1 MITDTIRKYVICN
14 NDPEKIKRWR
24 DILEDFA
31 EFSNQF
37 GSCDEGLI
45 TVDHNVWKTLHS
57 IYVTGFD
64 FEAFNI
70 ESPMKITIGCRA
82 EVPVEVVDRNERR
95 VAKPMK
101 SWFSIPRSSSQA
113 GTKLAKL
120 LRGYSDLIYNGDIKP
135 EYDILPQ
142 EVDELADYVKNNLK
156 QE

>member
-1 MITDTIRKYVICN
+1 MKDNRYVICN
-14 NDPEKIKRWR
+14 NDPKKIERWR

-37 GSCDEGLI
+37 GSCVKGLM
-45 TVDHNVWKTLHS
+45 TVDYNVWKTLHS

-64 FEAFNI
+64 FDVFNI
-70 ESPMKITIGCRA
+70 ESPMKIAIGCRT
-82 EVPVEVVDRNERR
+82 EVPIEIVDSNERT
-95 VAKPMK
+95 VAKPTK
-101 SWFSIPRSSSQA
+101 SWFSIPRNSSQA

-135 EYDILPQ
+135 EYDISPQ